1 MIYEKVITRTREYE
15 ELKKSLTSNL
25 SPICVQGVFET
36 LSAHISTA
44 LIDDIKRQTL
54 IVCSTNAEAKKVVED
69 LEVFKGHLAYMPAKE
84 VVFFDAY
91 AHSKQIRH
99 DRANVLHK
107 LVTDRQAIVVT
118 SIDSLLLAHMPK
130 EEFVAHKLALAV
142 GGTLD
147 VEAAEQHLVA
157 GGYEKVD
164 MVEQPGQFA
173 RRGAIIDIYSP
184 AHEQALRLELFD
196 DEIDSLRFFDVES
209 QKSVDKIESATI
221 YPCNE
226 IVITEKTRQK
236 GLLAFRNLQEI
247 GTPEQ
252 QTKLNYIIEHL
263 EQAIYLEEFD
273 KYHHYFFEQ
282 ATLMDYLDKNAMILL
297 HHPDRIREKAL
308 AFNDDFNERFK
319 QYLTRS
325 DSLKGVLQMVVPY
338 EKMLIRMKKYQLL
351 LMMNLRKRV
360 EDFKLEEI
368 IEFKSREAATYH
380 GKFDALANDLKR
392 QLHSGNKVLIAV
404 STQERAERISRGLEE
419 LGLHMQVMPV
429 ASGDIKTGQIVGV
442 IKHERQG
449 YELRTAKFI
458 MLTEHE
464 LFGVN
469 KRKKT
474 SRKFKEGRAIKSF
487 RDLKVGDYVVHENH
501 GIGKYIG
508 LEQLVVENTK
518 RDYLKISYQ
527 KEDFLYIPIDQMDL
541 VQKYVGAEGKVVK
554 LNKLSGTEWQKTK
567 KYAKKVIEDMTDEL
581 LSLYAARHKAIGYA
595 YSPDSDWQK
604 QFEDLFPY
612 EETPDQLKC
621 IEEIKQDME
630 TPSPM
635 DRLLCGDVG
644 YGKTEVAVR
653 AVFKAV
659 NDGKQ
664 VVFLVP
670 TTILA
675 QQHFNTIVTRLS
687 KYPIRIEMLS
697 RFRTKK
703 QQEMTIENLRT
714 GVTDIV
720 VGTHR
725 VLSKDV
731 VFKDLGLLVV
741 DEEQRFGVKHKERI
755 KHLKKNVDILT
766 LTATPIPRTLH
777 MSMVGIRDMS
787 VIEDPPEERYPIQT
801 YVVENDPML
810 LQDVL
815 ERELDRSGQVYYVHN
830 RVEDIDLVAGKI
842 SKLVPEARVVYAHG
856 QMSERRLEKIMLAFM
871 NHEFD
876 ILVCT
881 TIIETGLDI
890 ANANTIIIDDADK
903 MGLSQLY
910 QLKGRVGRS
919 NRLAYA
925 YLTYKKDKVLSEVA
939 EKRLKA
945 IKEFTELG
953 AGFKIAMRDLEIRG
967 AGNLLGSQQHGHIA
981 AIGYD
986 LYCKMLESQVSKVKG
1001 IEVEEELEVSIDFK
1015 ISAYIP
1021 DKFVENQRYKLE
1033 LYKKISSIRNQED
1046 AYAIEEEIEDRYGT
1060 IATVIYNLIGISLIK
1075 ALARRLKIKSVVDLK
1090 DRCVL
1095 EFADSQKLDLELIN
1109 KISIECNKQVRF
1121 EFSKA
1126 PNMVFRYTKRDLI
1139 NEKRLKELT
1148 DFLLKINNIRDK
1160 QLSE

>member
-1 MIYEKVITRTREYE
+1 MIYNQIIGQTREYE
-15 ELKKSLTSNL
+15 ELKKAIDNKL
-25 SPICVQGVFET
+25 SPVCAQGVFET
-36 LSAHISTA
+36 FGSHVTKC
-44 LIDDIKRQTL
+44 LIDDLKRQTL
-54 IVCSTNAEAKKVVED
+54 IVCSTSAEAKKVLED
-69 LEVFKGHLAYMPAKE
+69 LEVYNERVSLMPTKE
-84 VVFFDAY
+84 VVFFDTY
-91 AHSKQIRH
+91 AHSKQLIQ
-99 DRANVLHK
+99 DRARALHK
-107 LVTDRQAIVVT
+107 ILTDPQAIIVT
-118 SIDSLLLAHMPK
+118 TIESLMIAHMPK
-130 EEFVAHKLALAV
+130 DIFSSHHLELTV
-142 GGTLD
+142 GNIIDLSVT
-147 VEAAEQHLVA
+147 EKHLID

-164 MVEQPGQFA
+164 MVDQPGQFA
-173 RRGAIIDIYSP
+173 RRGAILDVFSP
-184 AHEQALRLELFD
+184 ALSEPVRMELFD
-196 DEIDSLRFFDVES
+196 EEIDSIRTFDVES
-209 QKSVDKIESATI
+209 QKSIEKLDAVTL
-221 YPCNE
+221 YPCREVVMNE
-226 IVITEKTRQK
+226 DVIALAMDKLKKSKIKNHEPLNEKID
-236 GLLAFRNLQEI
+236 F
-247 GTPEQ
+247 
-252 QTKLNYIIEHL
+252 IIEHL
-263 EQAIYLEEFD
+263 SQGIYLEEFD
-273 KYHHYFFEQ
+273 KYHSYFFKQ
-282 ATLMDYLDKNAMILL
+282 QSLL
-297 HHPDRIREKAL
+297 SYFNNPLIIWQYPDRIREKAL
-308 AFNDDFNERFK
+308 AHSDDFQERFK
-319 QYLTRS
+319 TYL
-325 DSLKGVLQMVVPY
+325 
-338 EKMLIRMKKYQLL
+338 EKPDAIKETLNYMIPFEQLL
-351 LMMNLRKRV
+351 LEMNHYQVLLMMTLRKRV
-360 EDFKLEEI
+360 VDFKLEEI
-368 IEFKSREAATYH
+368 VEFKSREAATYH
-380 GKFDALANDLKR
+380 SKLDQLASDMKR
-392 QLHSGNKVLIAV
+392 QMHSGSKILIAA
-404 STQERAERISRGLEE
+404 STEERADRIKRVLTEQGVHITKTTKEDTTIF
-419 LGLHMQVMPV
+419 
-429 ASGDIKTGQIVGV
+429 SGQAKVV
-442 IKHERQG
+442 VCHERLG
-449 YELRTAKFI
+449 YELSSAKFI
-458 MLTEHE
+458 LLTEHE

-487 RDLKVGDYVVHENH
+487 RDLNIGDYVVHENH

-508 LEQLVVENTK
+508 LEQLVVEHTK

-527 KEDFLYIPIDQMDL
+527 KDDFLYIPIEQMDL
-541 VQKYVGAEGKVVK
+541 VQKYVGAEGKEVK
-554 LNKLSGTEWQKTK
+554 LNKLGGTEWQKTK
-567 KYAKKVIEDMTDEL
+567 SYAKKVIEDMTDEL
-581 LSLYAARHKAIGYA
+581 LALYAERHHARGFAF
-595 YSPDSDWQK
+595 SPDTDWQK
-604 QFEDLFPY
+604 QFEDMFPY

-621 IEEIKQDME
+621 IEEIKVDME
-630 TPSPM
+630 SHSPM

-687 KYPIRIEMLS
+687 KYPVRIEMLS
-697 RFRTKK
+697 RFRTPK
-703 QQEMTIENLRT
+703 QQEQTIENIRT

-731 VFKDLGLLVV
+731 VFKDLGLLVI

-801 YVVENDPML
+801 YVVENEPML
-810 LQDVL
+810 IKDVL

-830 RVEDIDLVAGKI
+830 RVEDIDVVAGHVQ
-842 SKLVPEARVVYAHG
+842 SLVPDAKVVYAHG
-856 QMSERRLEKIMLAFM
+856 QMNERKLEKIMLDFM

-876 ILVCT
+876 VLVCT

-890 ANANTIIIDDADK
+890 ANANTIIIDNADK

-986 LYCKMLESQVSKVKG
+986 LYTKMLEQQVNKVKG
-1001 IEVEEELEVSIDFK
+1001 VEVEEDLEVSIDFK
-1015 ISAYIP
+1015 ISAFIP
-1021 DKFVENQRYKLE
+1021 SKFVENQQYKLE
-1033 LYKKISSIRNQED
+1033 LYKKISSIRDQED
-1046 AYAIEEEIEDRYGT
+1046 AFAIEEEIEDRYGT
-1060 IATVIYNLIGISLIK
+1060 IATVVYNLIGISLVK
-1075 ALARRLKIKSVVDLK
+1075 ALARHIKVKAVTDMH

-1095 EFADSQKLDLELIN
+1095 EFADSNNLDLKLIN
-1109 KISIECNKQVRF
+1109 DIGVVFNRNVKF
-1121 EFSKA
+1121 EFSKV
-1126 PNMVFRYTKRDLI
+1126 PNMVFRYSKKDLI
-1139 NEKRLKELT
+1139 PEKRLKELT
-1148 DFLLKINNIRDK
+1148 DFLLKVHNIKDNK
-1160 QLSE
+1160 LSQ